1 MSQPEFRECLL
12 EQYQGELIGEVFFSE
27 LIRRFQDPETQY
39 KLGTLLQIETET
51 AARLRPAALELGVD
65 LFYRDDYR
73 KMGEELLRGC
83 DGMDW
88 QALMHHLDALLDQYV
103 RRYAEIAEMAPP
115 EYKELADSMVVH
127 EESIQ
132 TFARREASGDTEHSL
147 DAVIAQ
153 LAFPLKRR
161 A

>member
-1 MSQPEFRECLL
+1 MSQTEFRECLL

-27 LIRRFQDPETQY
+27 LARRFQSPAQQY

-51 AARLRPAALELGVD
+51 AARLRPAALELGLD

-73 KMGEELLRGC
+73 KMGEELVRGC

-88 QALMHHLDALLDQYV
+88 QTLMHHLDALLDRYV
-103 RRYAEIAEMAPP
+103 KRYAEIAETAPP

-127 EESIQ
+127 EKSIQ
-132 TFARREASGDTEHSL
+132 TFARRESAGDAEHSL
-147 DAVIAQ
+147 DEVIAQ
-153 LAFPLKRR
+153 LKFPLKRGS
-161 A
+161 